1 MIITNVN
8 EGTKAKVGLSGT
20 TLKIGGQVFIDLASK
35 QKDVQHVV
43 DVCLDNQ
50 LETMREGLGAWY
62 VATIVIPARQYEFV
76 PNGEDDEGEM
86 QYKRVER
93 ALDLSTIELRL
104 WALPEGYGQEKA
116 TLNEQELNEGGI
128 Q

>member
-1 MIITNVN
+1 MIITYVN
-8 EGTKAKVGLSGT
+8 EGEKAKVGLSGT
-20 TLKIGGQVFIDLASK
+20 TLKIGGQVSIDLASK

-62 VATIVIPARQYEFV
+62 VATIVIPARQYEFI
-76 PNGEDDEGEM
+76 PDGEDEDGEM
-86 QYKRVER
+86 QYKRVKR

-104 WALPEGYGQEKA
+104 WALPESYGQ
-116 TLNEQELNEGGI
+116 TNEVVNEYELNEGGI
-128 Q
+128 

>member
-76 PNGEDDEGEM
+76 PDGEDDKGEI
-86 QYKRVER
+86 QYKRAER
-93 ALDLSTIELRL
+93 ALDLSSVELRL
-104 WALPEGYGQEKA
+104 WALPEGYGQAKE
-116 TLNEQELNEGGI
+116 TLNDYELNEGGI